1 MSFVIADDFNFVLA
15 TNNLITLYDVKLN
28 KQKAKTV
35 KQIPIANLTEPVRI
49 FFEPLACTLVAID
62 SKGSCQPY
70 FLNLYK
76 TKQLK
81 GKLFQLEL
89 AQPATGGD
97 SVASSQDLSA
107 SNVSADQT
115 SRTSFTQRAVQYFRP
130 T

>member
-1 MSFVIADDFNFVLA
+1 MQIGPIEMTLLFLKQKQAEEVRFQFPKATSIQAMSFVIADDFNFVLA

-35 KQIPIANLTEPVRI
+35 NQIPIANMSEPVRI

-62 SKGSCQPY
+62 SKGQCQPH

-89 AQPATGGD
+89 A
-97 SVASSQDLSA
+97 
-107 SNVSADQT
+107 
-115 SRTSFTQRAVQYFRP
+115 
-130 T
+130 